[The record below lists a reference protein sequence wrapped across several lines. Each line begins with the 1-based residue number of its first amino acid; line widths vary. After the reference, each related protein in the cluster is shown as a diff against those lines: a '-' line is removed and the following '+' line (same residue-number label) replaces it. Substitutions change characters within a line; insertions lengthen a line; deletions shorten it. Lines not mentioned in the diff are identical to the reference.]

1 MKLSLSSAAESL
13 STHIAYERPRDLALL
28 ERRRLS
34 IWVVGFVEAFGSR
47 SSFNL
52 VERLVLVVLQP
63 LKSALHWG
71 RVRKEYF

>member
-1 MKLSLSSAAESL
+1 MKLGLSSAAESL

-28 ERRRLS
+28 ERWWLS
-34 IWVVGFVEAFGSR
+34 IWVFGFVEAFGGR

-63 LKSALHWG
+63 LQSALHW
-71 RVRKEYF
+71 RWVRKTYF